1 MIRNDHLSFIFNII
15 NGNIGSQDNSIRE
28 AAFNLSLWLRPYK
41 RKLLNADPIC
51 RSRQVYNLDHD
62 RIMSEQH
69 INALEMFKIDK
80 VFDYVLGLSKEID
93 EIYRVYNNGSGI
105 NQDYSELLLNTVER
119 HFNVVIRTIIEM
131 NTEFD
136 IHPQL
141 FEYLINIKSF
151 LDHLRTKLEI
161 YKPDQLAIEKNSRSN
176 YQLYS

>member
-1 MIRNDHLSFIFNII
+1 
-15 NGNIGSQDNSIRE
+15 
-28 AAFNLSLWLRPYK
+28 
-41 RKLLNADPIC
+41 
-51 RSRQVYNLDHD
+51 
-62 RIMSEQH
+62 MSEQH